1 MKMKKIIF
9 ILLLLVL
16 NISCDPPHNIY
27 FINQSASETKV
38 KIKLNPNVENYKYQL
53 EEISKGD
60 SIIFYIKPKD
70 TADIYFGIGDWSGN
84 EIEKV
89 LKSIKSIEIETDD
102 IKTLYKTKKSMKKI
116 LENNKKGIFF
126 KTRIEIEIE

>member
-1 MKMKKIIF
+1 M
-9 ILLLLVL
+9 
-16 NISCDPPHNIY
+16 
-27 FINQSASETKV
+27 
-38 KIKLNPNVENYKYQL
+38 ENYKYQL

-60 SIIFYIKPKD
+60 SIIFNIKPKD

-89 LKSIKSIEIETDD
+89 LKSIKSIEIETND